1 MQLSPRQYQA
11 DPTGAAYV
19 QDTRPLMAALGAQ
32 AATQIEGNR
41 MMTETMQKGM
51 QGIENFAARR
61 QLAAARAQL
70 GTLDTNAEDYG
81 QKLAG
86 LVLDNPLA
94 FTNQKTAPIAN
105 MAFKQASD
113 ENQARLARKYQLAD
127 MATKFKQE
135 KDLITLRGQTEARY
149 RAPSRSGSDP
159 YAIGRRQAL
168 NNVYQQQMAEIKAN
182 LKALTKELE
191 NAPEAEE
198 DIQADINV
206 LNNKAQQLNQEYL
219 LQSSQVAQPEYQ
231 FAGQYGLP
239 PEPTIDTTGLQAPF
253 TPDSSV
259 GDGSFAPGINELNT
273 LPGENV
279 PPDNYVVSGN
289 ITDQQNLEASLFPNA
304 AIQPTVQPIATAG
317 AARPVMME
325 PMPSPEIIPEGIA
338 VPATLAPVQA
348 LNQLSI
354 ENPIGG
360 LLAPEIPTIED
371 LTAQPLQDTAKNIAE
386 AKTVAETKAQE
397 ESQAKL
403 LNAKMAR
410 AESAAYRNL
419 PAPAQQKLIESNV
432 DLDPGVIEAS
442 VELANASVEQDSA
455 KRKYAIAKD
464 AEDEEKIAAAEAL
477 LIEADQKVKAAEL
490 ALPARRNAAIVNIS
504 ESGNPLTWRRKRTEA
519 LQREREVKMREDQA
533 KAAADA
539 KAAAAAAGAKPKE
552 DAAATFN
559 KASLE
564 SMIALKNKE
573 PLRIAEETN
582 KQWTEA
588 KNQIADAAGG
598 QDKLNQVVFDVLQ
611 NPLAIS
617 SVLTPGAQ
625 KDVVVMQIKNQIS
638 KLIPPEVTRKNF
650 PAKALGFGPNAF
662 NQKAE
667 RDGFQGVS
675 WDDVLTALADEM
687 LTKYTAAYSN
697 VMNPPPPTTAPAAF
711 KPSSGATGNTKP

>member
-1 MQLSPRQYQA
+1 M
-11 DPTGAAYV
+11 
-19 QDTRPLMAALGAQ
+19 QDTRPLMAAMGAQ

-94 FTNQKTAPIAN
+94 FTNAKTAPIAN

-135 KDLITLRGQTEARY
+135 KDLITLRGQTDARY

-182 LKALTKELE
+182 LKVLTKELE
-191 NAPEAEE
+191 DTPEARE

-206 LNNKAQQLNQEYL
+206 LNSKAQQLNQDYL
-219 LQSSQVAQPEYQ
+219 AQFSQVAQPEYQ
-231 FAGQYGLP
+231 PVGQYGLP

-259 GDGSFAPGINELNT
+259 GNGSFAPGIDEQYP
-273 LPGENV
+273 LPEENSI
-279 PPDNYVVSGN
+279 VSRN
-289 ITDQQNLEASLFPNA
+289 LTPQQNIDASLLGGYSTE
-304 AIQPTVQPIATAG
+304 QGVQPMATEA
-317 AARPVMME
+317 ME
-325 PMPSPEIIPEGIA
+325 PMPPVEMIPEGRA
-338 VPATLAPVQA
+338 VPATSTPPQF
-348 LNQLSI
+348 LNQLSVDL
-354 ENPIGG
+354 PVGG
-360 LLAPEIPTIED
+360 LLPPEIPMIGEIMPP
-371 LTAQPLQDTAKNIAE
+371 PLQDTAKNIAE
-386 AKTVAETKAQE
+386 TKSMADAKAQE
-397 ESQAKL
+397 ESQARL
-403 LNAKMAR
+403 LNAKMVR
-410 AESAAYRNL
+410 AESAAYKNL

-442 VELANASVEQDSA
+442 VELAKASVDQDSA

-464 AEDEEKIAAAEAL
+464 AEDADKIAAAETL
-477 LIEADQKVKAAEL
+477 LNEADQKVKAAEL

-539 KAAAAAAGAKPKE
+539 KAAAAGDKPKE
-552 DAAATFN
+552 DAAAAFN
-559 KASLE
+559 KASIE
-564 SMIALKNKE
+564 SMIALKNQE

-582 KQWTEA
+582 QQWTGA
-588 KNQIADAAGG
+588 KSQITDAVGG
-598 QDKLNQVVFDVLQ
+598 QAKLNQVVFDVLQ
-611 NPLAIS
+611 NPLPIS
-617 SVLTPGAQ
+617 SALTPGAY
-625 KDVVVMQIKNQIS
+625 KDVLVMQIKQQIS
-638 KLIPPEVTRKNF
+638 RLIPSEVMGKNF
-650 PAKALGFGPNAF
+650 MGKAFD
-662 NQKAE
+662 QKAE

-675 WDDVLTALADEM
+675 WDNVITALADEM
-687 LTKYTAAYSN
+687 LTKYEAAYSN
-697 VMNPPPPTTAPAAF
+697 VMNPPPPTAGTTTF
-711 KPSSGATGNTKP
+711 KPTTGASFTSIPE

>member
-1 MQLSPRQYQA
+1 M
-11 DPTGAAYV
+11 
-19 QDTRPLMAALGAQ
+19 QDTRPLMAALGAK

-94 FTNQKTAPIAN
+94 FTNAKTAPIAN

-159 YAIGRRQAL
+159 YAVARRQAA
-168 NNVYQQQMAEIKAN
+168 NNIFQSQMAE
-182 LKALTKELE
+182 LKAKEKDLMTE
-191 NAPEAEE
+191 FNETDEGGKLSV
-198 DIQADINV
+198 QADLDAVNQRQ
-206 LNNKAQQLNQEYL
+206 QQLIQDYYNQ
-219 LQSSQVAQPEYQ
+219 SGAQAAVQPVFSPDGEV
-231 FAGQYGLP
+231 
-239 PEPTIDTTGLQAPF
+239 DMTGFQAPL

-259 GDGSFAPGINELNT
+259 GDGNFATGGGGQNP
-273 LPGENV
+273 LPGEGV
-279 PPDNYVVSGN
+279 PPDNYVVSGDL
-289 ITDQQNLEASLFPNA
+289 TDQQNLDASLFPNVS
-304 AIQPTVQPIATAG
+304 IDQTAQTMAPVRG
-317 AARPVMME
+317 ARPLIME
-325 PMPSPEIIPEGIA
+325 PMPPPEIIPEGRA
-338 VPATLAPVQA
+338 VPATPASTQD

-360 LLAPEIPTIED
+360 LLAPEAPTIED
-371 LTAQPLQDTAKNIAE
+371 ITAQPLQDTAKNIAE
-386 AKTVAETKAQE
+386 AKSIADAKKIEAQKIALADSKISRSESAKFRSLPPESQRELVKSNIRLHPEVISTSVELEKANIEQASAKRLYDAAKQE
-397 ESQAKL
+397 EDAAKIAEANTALVEADNKVASAKL
-403 LNAKMAR
+403 K
-410 AESAAYRNL
+410 AEIANSAAYVS
-419 PAPAQQKLIESNV
+419 IF
-432 DLDPGVIEAS
+432 DT
-442 VELANASVEQDSA
+442 
-455 KRKYAIAKD
+455 
-464 AEDEEKIAAAEAL
+464 
-477 LIEADQKVKAAEL
+477 
-490 ALPARRNAAIVNIS
+490 
-504 ESGNPLTWRRKRTEA
+504 GNPFKWNRDRTAA
-519 LQREREVKMREDQA
+519 LQREQEIKMREDQA

-552 DAAATFN
+552 DAAAAFN

-638 KLIPPEVTRKNF
+638 KLISPEVTRKNF

-697 VMNPPPPTTAPAAF
+697 VMNPPPPTAAPATF
-711 KPSSGATGNTKP
+711 KPTTGASFTSIPE